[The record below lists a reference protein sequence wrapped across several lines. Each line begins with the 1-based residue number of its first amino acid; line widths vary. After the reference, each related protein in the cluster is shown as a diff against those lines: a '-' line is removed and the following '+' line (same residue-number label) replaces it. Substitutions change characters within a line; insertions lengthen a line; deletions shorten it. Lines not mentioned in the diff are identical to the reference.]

1 MSQSQRQLRADRISK
16 TPPYL
21 FAEID
26 KKKAAAVARGVDL
39 ISFGIGDP
47 DMATPPHIVAAM
59 HEAIDDSR
67 NHDYPPYEG
76 TLEFREAVATW
87 MQRRF
92 GVSVDPVKEV
102 MAVIGSKEAIA
113 HIHTALVNRGDICLI
128 PSPSYPVY
136 RIATQFSEGIV
147 YSLPLRESNRYL
159 PDLGQI
165 PNDVPDRAKII
176 WVNYPNNPTGAVCDL
191 AFYEELVAFAKKHNI
206 IICSDNAYSEM
217 TYDGYTAP
225 SILQVPGAKDVAIE
239 FLSLSKAYNMTG
251 WRLGMAVGNA
261 ELIAA
266 LGIVKTNTDSGQFKA
281 IQKAGAV
288 ALTSS
293 QDCISNMNAI
303 YTERRDAMI
312 AGLRSLGWQTEP
324 MKGTFYVWAKVPERF
339 SSAAAFC
346 GHVLDE
352 TGVVLVPGNGYGD
365 EGEGYFRAAIT
376 VSTEKIKQ
384 GIARLQEKNIT
395 YKSS

>member
-1 MSQSQRQLRADRISK
+1 MTPLTKAIRAKRISN

-26 KKKAAAVARGVDL
+26 RKKAAAIEKGIDL

-47 DMATPPHIVAAM
+47 DLPTPKHIVDAM
-59 HEAIDDSR
+59 HAAIDDAKT
-67 NHDYPPYEG
+67 HDYPPYEG
-76 TLEFREAVATW
+76 TKEFREAVAVW
-87 MQRRF
+87 MYKRF
-92 GVSVDPVKEV
+92 GVSIDPVKEA
-102 MAVIGSKEAIA
+102 MALIGSKEAIA
-113 HIHTALVNRGDICLI
+113 HIHTALVDKDDVCLI

-136 RIATQFSEGIV
+136 RVATIFSEGIP
-147 YSLPLRESNRYL
+147 YNMPLKEANGFL
-159 PDLGQI
+159 PDLKKI
-165 PNDVPDRAKII
+165 PADVLAKAKLI

-191 AFYEELVAFAKKHNI
+191 SFYEELVVFAKKNNI

-217 TYDGYTAP
+217 TYDGFVAP

-251 WRLGMAVGNA
+251 WRLGMAVGNE

-288 ALTSS
+288 ALTAP
-293 QDCISNMNAI
+293 QDSIREMNAI
-303 YTERRDAMI
+303 YQKRRDAMVY
-312 AGLRSLGWQTEP
+312 GLNSLGWNIQP
-324 MKGTFYVWAKVPERF
+324 IKGTFYIWAKVPPRF
-339 SSAAAFC
+339 KSSADFC

-376 VSTEKIKQ
+376 VSVEKIEE
-384 GIARLQEKNIT
+384 GIRRLKEKSIT
-395 YKSS
+395 FK

>member
-1 MSQSQRQLRADRISK
+1 MIDIKKQIRAKRISN

-26 KKKAAAVARGVDL
+26 KKKAAAVAKGMDL

-47 DMATPPHIVAAM
+47 DMPTPKHIVEAM
-59 HEAIDDSR
+59 HAAIDDAKT
-67 NHDYPPYEG
+67 HDYPPYEG
-76 TLEFREAVATW
+76 TKEFREAVSSW
-87 MQRRF
+87 MQKRF
-92 GVSVDPVKEV
+92 GVSVDPVKET
-102 MAVIGSKEAIA
+102 MALIGSKEAIA
-113 HIHTALVNRGDICLI
+113 HMHTALIDKDDVCLI

-136 RIATQFSEGIV
+136 RVATIFSEGIP
-147 YSLPLRESNRYL
+147 YNLPLNENNHFL
-159 PDLGQI
+159 PDLKKI
-165 PNDVPDRAKII
+165 PADVLAKSKVI

-191 AFYEELVAFAKKHNI
+191 SFYEELVHFAKKNNI
-206 IICSDNAYSEM
+206 IVCSDNAYSEM
-217 TYDGYTAP
+217 TYDGFVAP

-251 WRLGMAVGNA
+251 WRLGMAVGNE

-293 QDCISNMNAI
+293 QDCIKEMNKI
-303 YTERRDAMI
+303 YQKRRDVMTN
-312 AGLRSLGWQTEP
+312 GLNSLGWKLTP
-324 MKGTFYVWAKVPERF
+324 IKGTFYIWAKVPPRF
-339 SSAAAFC
+339 KSSADFC

-352 TGVVLVPGNGYGD
+352 TGIVLVPGNGYGP

-376 VSTEKIKQ
+376 VSEEKINA
-384 GIARLQEKNIT
+384 GIARLKEKKIT
-395 YKSS
+395 FNG

>member
-1 MSQSQRQLRADRISK
+1 MTPLTKAIRAKRISN

-21 FAEID
+21 FVEID
-26 KKKAAAVARGVDL
+26 RKKAAAIEKGIDL

-47 DMATPPHIVAAM
+47 DLPTPKHIVDAM
-59 HEAIDDSR
+59 HAAIDDAKT
-67 NHDYPPYEG
+67 HDYPPYEG
-76 TLEFREAVATW
+76 TKEFREAVAVW
-87 MQRRF
+87 MYKRF
-92 GVSVDPVKEV
+92 GVSIDPVKEA
-102 MAVIGSKEAIA
+102 MALIGSKEAIA
-113 HIHTALVNRGDICLI
+113 HIHTALVDKDDVCLI

-136 RIATQFSEGIV
+136 RVATIFSEGIP
-147 YSLPLRESNRYL
+147 YNMPLKEANGFL
-159 PDLGQI
+159 PDLKKI
-165 PNDVPDRAKII
+165 PADVLAKAKLI

-191 AFYEELVAFAKKHNI
+191 SFYEELVVFAKKNNI

-217 TYDGYTAP
+217 TYDGFVAP

-251 WRLGMAVGNA
+251 WRLGMAVGNE

-288 ALTSS
+288 ALTAP
-293 QDCISNMNAI
+293 QDSIREMNAI
-303 YTERRDAMI
+303 YQKRRDAMVY
-312 AGLRSLGWQTEP
+312 GLNSLGWNIQP
-324 MKGTFYVWAKVPERF
+324 IKGTFYIWAKVPPRF
-339 SSAAAFC
+339 KSSADFC

-376 VSTEKIKQ
+376 VSVEKIEE
-384 GIARLQEKNIT
+384 GIRRLKEKSIT
-395 YKSS
+395 FK